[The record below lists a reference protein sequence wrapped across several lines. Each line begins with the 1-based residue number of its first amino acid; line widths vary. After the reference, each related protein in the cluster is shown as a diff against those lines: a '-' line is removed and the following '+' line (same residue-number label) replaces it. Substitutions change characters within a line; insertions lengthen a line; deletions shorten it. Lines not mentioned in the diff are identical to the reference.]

1 MDVFYEPAL
10 DDILLPFIEDR
21 IEDFFNEEVFEDYV
35 SASIGGYELSDLS
48 DEYLEIINSAME
60 RWNHEMVKLFSTF
73 SSNIKKSF

>member
-35 SASIGGYELSDLS
+35 SDSIGGYELSDLS

-60 RWNHEMVKLFSTF
+60 RLNHEMVKLFSTF